1 MSDPCLFQDVII
13 ESKERIAA
21 VEAISVEHG
30 KTLERVEHKVDVLL
44 DAVGQLKNNRGFIG
58 GIAAA
63 GWLVGALMV
72 DVVKPFIKPIVA
84 AVLAV
89 IK

>member
-1 MSDPCLFQDVII
+1 MSDPCAFQDTII

-44 DAVGQLKNNRGFIG
+44 DTVGSLRNNRGFIG
-58 GIAAA
+58 GIAAT
-63 GWLVGALMV
+63 GWLMGALMI
-72 DVVKPFIKPIVA
+72 DIVKPFVKPLIA
-84 AVLAV
+84 AALAV